1 MLAGDVVCPRSPPD
15 AIALPDIDW
24 NRYLTAENWLQPN
37 LAAFVPQTA
46 WLQNATIRANICF
59 GLPFRPDR
67 YHEVLAACSLVSDL
81 AILEDGD
88 STEIG
93 EKGINLSGG
102 QKARVSLARAV
113 YSRASLLL
121 LDDVL
126 SAVDAHTSAHI
137 VSLFELSF

>member
-1 MLAGDVVCPRSPPD
+1 M
-15 AIALPDIDW
+15 
-24 NRYLTAENWLQPN
+24 
-37 LAAFVPQTA
+37 
-46 WLQNATIRANICF
+46 
-59 GLPFRPDR
+59 
-67 YHEVLAACSLVSDL
+67 SDL

-88 STEIG
+88 QTEIG

-113 YSRASLLL
+113 YSRASILL

-137 VSLFELSF
+137 VSIALRKKSRLFTELTFSVPTV